1 LKNQELVRE
10 VNRLVSEEF
19 KDFERK
25 MYWKSVAEDTSNKY
39 KTARGAAFALFFCR
53 VETRKFMS

>member
-1 LKNQELVRE
+1 MRE

-19 KDFERK
+19 KDFELK

>member
-1 LKNQELVRE
+1 MRE

-39 KTARGAAFALFFCR
+39 KTASGAAFALFFAELKR
-53 VETRKFMS
+53 ENL